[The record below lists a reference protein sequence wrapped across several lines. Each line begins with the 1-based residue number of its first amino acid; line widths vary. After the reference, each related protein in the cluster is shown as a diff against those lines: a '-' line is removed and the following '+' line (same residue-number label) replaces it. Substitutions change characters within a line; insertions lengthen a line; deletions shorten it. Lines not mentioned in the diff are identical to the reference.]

1 MTTTDSV
8 THYSDVLLSAS
19 KLNSVQCRLLRL
31 WGSCGSHSYSLFSVP
46 ISKNKKKVILVEPV
60 GQRWTAAIGH
70 YNIKILNIA
79 HIHLLCSHL
88 TNTKYTDHSW
98 KKWVQVSDSCNN
110 LRVKTHEHAV
120 KFHTLYCSK
129 ETVQTE
135 VLSGVLTGVNET
147 TIRTR
152 YTPGKQ
158 ITCKK
163 KIVLHAKNPNTGGK

>member
-1 MTTTDSV
+1 M
-8 THYSDVLLSAS
+8 
-19 KLNSVQCRLLRL
+19 
-31 WGSCGSHSYSLFSVP
+31 
-46 ISKNKKKVILVEPV
+46 
-60 GQRWTAAIGH
+60 
-70 YNIKILNIA
+70 
-79 HIHLLCSHL
+79 
-88 TNTKYTDHSW
+88 
-98 KKWVQVSDSCNN
+98 QVSDSCNN